1 MQGVGIAAPAIL
13 SFLIIADTYPLKQQ
27 QFFMAILNGFMNA
40 ACAAAPV
47 IGSYVTL
54 YFHWHG
60 NFTVLLLLGVL
71 VFAISLLFLPSY
83 QLPKQKETLSIKGY
97 FPIFQSKPLV
107 LLLSCI
113 VLSFGPYWI
122 FVGMS
127 PLLYMKGLGVSLSHF
142 GYYQG
147 VLALAFALGSVL
159 YGLVIHRFAQRKM
172 LILSSYVTIASFVMT
187 AMMTWQNSTNPL
199 LITIAI
205 LLFVLGQI
213 IPSAVLFPICL
224 NFIPSAKARIGA
236 VLQGGR
242 LLLSSI
248 LLQLAG
254 HLYVGSFQS
263 TGFII
268 SAIILGMI
276 ITLFMVI
283 NDQRIMSFTEVPKS

>member
-1 MQGVGIAAPAIL
+1 M
-13 SFLIIADTYPLKQQ
+13 
-27 QFFMAILNGFMNA
+27 
-40 ACAAAPV
+40 
-47 IGSYVTL
+47 
-54 YFHWHG
+54 
-60 NFTVLLLLGVL
+60 
-71 VFAISLLFLPSY
+71 
-83 QLPKQKETLSIKGY
+83 
-97 FPIFQSKPLV
+97 
-107 LLLSCI
+107 
-113 VLSFGPYWI
+113 
-122 FVGMS
+122 
-127 PLLYMKGLGVSLSHF
+127 SLSHF